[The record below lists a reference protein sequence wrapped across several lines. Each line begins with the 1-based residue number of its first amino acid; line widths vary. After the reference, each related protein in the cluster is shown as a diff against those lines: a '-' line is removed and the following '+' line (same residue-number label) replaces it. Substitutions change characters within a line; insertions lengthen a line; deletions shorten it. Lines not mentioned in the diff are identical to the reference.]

1 MRMTCCHWTISGPG
15 YDYFHVGIWYYILE
29 YYFECHAA
37 FGLLVARI
45 IFIMMLVDIMFWSM
59 ISEMMLACGS

>member
-1 MRMTCCHWTISGPG
+1 MMVSG
-15 YDYFHVGIWYYILE
+15 DILE
-29 YYFECHAA
+29 YYFGYYVAS
-37 FGLLVARI
+37 GLLAASI